1 MILIET
7 RPQFVKHKAPQNKL
21 RNCNFIPESKLAT
34 LKNMKESFNKALSPK
49 NSRKNKK
56 DDYKSKIM
64 SAFKIQKKSKLSC
77 RDVTSFS
84 RR

>member
-34 LKNMKESFNKALSPK
+34 LKSMKESFNKALSPK
-49 NSRKNKK
+49 N
-56 DDYKSKIM
+56 
-64 SAFKIQKKSKLSC
+64 
-77 RDVTSFS
+77 
-84 RR
+84 